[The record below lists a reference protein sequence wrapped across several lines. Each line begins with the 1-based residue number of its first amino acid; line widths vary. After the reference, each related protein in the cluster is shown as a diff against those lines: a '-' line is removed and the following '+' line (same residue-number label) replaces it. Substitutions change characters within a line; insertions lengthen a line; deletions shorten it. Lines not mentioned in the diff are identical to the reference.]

1 MTRHT
6 LSPEATGTVGPG
18 AEWTSDTNGAG
29 TQTDPLRCEFAG
41 WLGDELVSVA
51 PDFIVSG
58 TLADALR
65 ASDLTGFELRTDP
78 VITKSPEFVSESSA
92 DFPDR
97 WERLVPSPEP
107 ASASASA
114 SDDREPTEDTD
125 FARRGSDLLVSERA
139 LSLLNDHRITHASLT
154 PSGDTPEAQRFTLNQ
169 NQAEA
174 TAGADAVEQ
183 FDALKQSAAHET
195 ARITALLDTTPASTS
210 AAPAM
215 NTQNKRRI
223 SGDLTWAIAA
233 LGASIDD
240 EKALTVLRLVD
251 GPVAVTD
258 YEIGDRDYLRG
269 EIDGSDLSAVHINL
283 TPDATIRFVQL
294 NFRSPTGD
302 PATAFPR
309 ITSLIDGAS
318 PFTRDTVIDL
328 LGDPA
333 KTTTVARHSLIF
345 DEYRVSRKR
354 VLFYW
359 DADDS
364 SPQTIV
370 VGRKA

>member
-1 MTRHT
+1 MTAHT

-18 AEWTSDTNGAG
+18 AKWTNDCNGAD
-29 TQTDPLRCEFAG
+29 TQSDPLRCEFAG
-41 WLGDELVSVA
+41 WLGDDLVSVA

-65 ASDLTGFELRTDP
+65 ASDLTGFELRADP
-78 VITKSPEFVSESSA
+78 VITKSSEFVSESSA

-97 WERLVPSPEP
+97 WERIVPSPEP
-107 ASASASA
+107 ASVSTSE
-114 SDDREPTEDTD
+114 DRGPSEDTD
-125 FARRGSDLLVSERA
+125 FARRGSDLLVSEHA
-139 LSLLNDHRITHASLT
+139 LALLNDHRITHASLT
-154 PSGDTPEAQRFTLNQ
+154 PSGDTAEAERFTVNQ

-183 FDALKQSAAHET
+183 YDALTQSAAHET
-195 ARITALLDTTPASTS
+195 TRITALLETTPATAS
-210 AAPAM
+210 AAPTM

-223 SGDLTWAIAA
+223 SGELTRAIAA
-233 LGASIDD
+233 LGAPIDD

-269 EIDGSDLSAVHINL
+269 EIDGSDLSSMHISL
-283 TPDATIRFVQL
+283 TPDATVRFVQF
-294 NFRSPTGD
+294 NFRNPIGD
-302 PATAFPR
+302 PATEFPR
-309 ITSLIDGAS
+309 INSLIDGAA

-333 KTTTVARHSLIF
+333 KTTTVARNSMIF
-345 DEYRVSRKR
+345 DEYRISRKR

-359 DADDS
+359 DADDHT
-364 SPQTIV
+364 PQLIV

>member
-18 AEWTSDTNGAG
+18 AQWTEDSTGSS
-29 TQTDPLRCEFAG
+29 TQIDPLRCEFAG
-41 WLGDELVSVA
+41 WLGDDLVSVA

-78 VITKSPEFVSESSA
+78 VITKSPEFVSESNT

-107 ASASASA
+107 ASASASE
-114 SDDREPTEDTD
+114 DREPTEETD

-139 LSLLNDHRITHASLT
+139 LALLNDHRITHANLT
-154 PSGDTPEAQRFTLNQ
+154 PSSDTAETARFTHNRD
-169 NQAEA
+169 QADA
-174 TAGADAVEQ
+174 TARADALAEH
-183 FDALKQSAAHET
+183 DALEASAAKEA
-195 ARITALLDTTPASTS
+195 ARITALLDTTSATTS
-210 AAPAM
+210 AAPAI
-215 NTQNKRRI
+215 NTQNNRRI
-223 SGDLTWAIAA
+223 SGDLTRAIGA
-233 LGASIDD
+233 LGAPIVD

-251 GPVAVTD
+251 GPIAVTD
-258 YEIGDRDYLRG
+258 YENGDRDYLRG

-283 TPDATIRFVQL
+283 TPDATVRFVQL

-309 ITSLIDGAS
+309 INSLVDGAA

-333 KTTTVARHSLIF
+333 KTTTVARNSMIF

-359 DADDS
+359 DVDDH
-364 SPQTIV
+364 SPQLIV
-370 VGRKA
+370 IGRKA